1 MSKHLLANGVNGMS
15 EIEHMRS
22 GIARVDG
29 GAARVAG
36 AGTGQCE

>member
-29 GAARVAG
+29 SAARVAG